1 MVLFAYQP
9 RSWVMVILPN
19 STIHRNLYWV
29 SLVDLGPTCF
39 VGIRKFFVEIESI
52 YDLVFGW

>member
-19 STIHRNLYWV
+19 QHSSE
-29 SLVDLGPTCF
+29 SLLGQ
-39 VGIRKFFVEIESI
+39 
-52 YDLVFGW
+52 FGGSRSDMFRGH